1 MKTHLRILS
10 LFIVFRDVLMK
21 SGNVYEGTV
30 GQTVEIRCPVPDE
43 YKYTPKYFCR
53 DPCKHV
59 LIQTERTDQVVSD
72 RKYSVIFNMN
82 AKTFSVTI
90 KHLTLKDSGVYYCG
104 LDKWFHDKLI
114 KVKLSVKVFIPA
126 PVSSFS
132 STGTPKY
139 TDSTWTK
146 TNSSAYSSSSPPT
159 VHFTN
164 STAQVKNVETNSVA
178 VSVVCLGVLLLLV
191 FCFLVAL
198 VLLYMRRSHTKSK
211 PVNPPDV
218 NQTVGDLHHLYDEL
232 LTDRCVV
239 GRPVEY
245 NASLIYSTVQNCG
258 PAPHDDVNTFYS
270 LVTATNIK

>member
-53 DPCKHV
+53 DP
-59 LIQTERTDQVVSD
+59 
-72 RKYSVIFNMN
+72 F
-82 AKTFSVTI
+82 
-90 KHLTLKDSGVYYCG
+90 
-104 LDKWFHDKLI
+104 
-114 KVKLSVKVFIPA
+114 FIPA

-164 STAQVKNVETNSVA
+164 STAQVKNVETNSAVA